1 MHLTPTTNLIQTPFS
16 LAVMPPTT
24 RSQAHRLDTTV
35 APATEYHDHSDTES
49 ELDDLDADNIVR
61 SPFTGLMYDIS
72 QLPTGDSAQG
82 AVDSQQTHSRVDPG
96 DQDRDIQG
104 RVRELFRKLGSHE
117 SPPINLQF
125 CGLGEEDGGEFYAF
139 QLREII
145 PLSIRIGTP
154 TSRWSEPHCS
164 CRNRKPCQHLIWLY
178 DAISGLSLDNH
189 DDSRPLVVNRAGG
202 IPGMEDPF
210 STIADFR
217 LDLLTKGLHC
227 GVGSSYEYGNRDWFR
242 EMEADE
248 ILLALEGSGSE
259 DDSDLDHH
267 HSYPNPSKRRRLEA
281 PPQRRSRLER
291 TVRELLV
298 QNNEVFSVFLNML
311 SPRDKVRN
319 LYSRLQDRVDAVLL
333 ELKRYSESLADP
345 SLASDL
351 ASTGADREGRCDVAW
366 ASRHIL
372 RAVSQIGSELLR
384 APGPGPRER
393 ADAARALMHIL
404 EAVVLGY
411 DGDMYPSGASPRD
424 RNLYRRLV
432 EAGGHAGGL
441 FVVEQLGHVLDQ
453 TQHADRIEAIKKRV
467 RARGAP
473 AAYLDRLEE
482 VAAGMR
488 SIQSRQGSAV
498 PYSPSVS
505 SSADDGGESAGGLQ
519 PVVADS
525 AAPSV
530 QATAGLKRTWE
541 GDY

>member
-1 MHLTPTTNLIQTPFS
+1 MPT
-16 LAVMPPTT
+16 TT
-24 RSQAHRLDTTV
+24 RSQAHRLIDDTAV
-35 APATEYHDHSDTES
+35 APTTEYHDDGSDSESEPNDVDTE
-49 ELDDLDADNIVR
+49 NIVR
-61 SPFTGLMYDIS
+61 SPFTGIMYDIS
-72 QLPTGDSAQG
+72 QLPTGDSTQG
-82 AVDSQQTHSRVDPG
+82 AGDSQQGHSRVDPG

-104 RVRELFRKLGSHE
+104 RIKELFRELSSHE

-139 QLREII
+139 QLREIT

-164 CRNRKPCQHLIWLY
+164 CRNRKPCQHLVWLY
-178 DAISGLSLDNH
+178 DAISGLTLDNR
-189 DDSRPLVVNRAGG
+189 DDSRPLVVDRAGR

-210 STIADFR
+210 STIAEFR

-248 ILLALEGSGSE
+248 ILLALEGSSESE
-259 DDSDLDHH
+259 DESELDRHRYQ
-267 HSYPNPSKRRRLEA
+267 SPSKRRRRGDTG
-281 PPQRRSRLER
+281 PHKKSRLEK

-319 LYSRLQDRVDAVLL
+319 LYSRLQDRVDAVLV
-333 ELKRYSESLADP
+333 ELKRYSESLTDP

-351 ASTGADREGRCDVAW
+351 ASIGADREGRCDVAW

-372 RAVSQIGSELLR
+372 RAVNQIGCELR
-384 APGPGPRER
+384 RQQPGPGLAER
-393 ADAARALMHIL
+393 ADAAQALVHIL
-404 EAVVLGY
+404 ETVVLEY
-411 DGDMYPSGASPRD
+411 DVDMHPDGASPRD

-432 EAGGHAGGL
+432 EAGGRDGGL

-453 TQHADRIEAIKKRV
+453 TQYADRLEDIKKMV
-467 RARGAP
+467 RTKGAP

-482 VAAGMR
+482 VAASMR

-505 SSADDGGESAGGLQ
+505 SSGGGGAAASARGSRQGGVG
-519 PVVADS
+519 PG
-525 AAPSV
+525 PSV
-530 QATAGLKRTWE
+530 RPTAAGSKRPWE